1 MMEMRE
7 LILWMT
13 IQALG
18 LAVRVLLKL
27 SQLLEKTSERLADHI
42 VLILKALRKGDP
54 S

>member
-1 MMEMRE
+1 MRE

-18 LAVRVLLKL
+18 LVVRMLLKL
-27 SQLLEKTSERLADHI
+27 SHLLELASERLAGHI
-42 VLILKALRKGDP
+42 VLILKTLRKGDP